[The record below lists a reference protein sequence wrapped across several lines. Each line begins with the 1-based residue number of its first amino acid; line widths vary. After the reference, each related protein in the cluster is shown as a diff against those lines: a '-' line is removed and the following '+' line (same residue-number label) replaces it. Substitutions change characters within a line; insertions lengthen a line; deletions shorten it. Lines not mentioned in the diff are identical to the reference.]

1 MLKKTPVTILVAI
14 LITLLAIP
22 ASAAS
27 RSTYRNTGR
36 AATASWTQIDGTA
49 YGTLPFG
56 NVHIGYLYAY
66 EMTSGQAWVSAYIT
80 DFDCPEGAEPGWG
93 HGDEGGCDYL
103 GDRYGDGSN
112 MALTLDRK
120 LTKGTLSGDIVV
132 YGGAHGAEWTQLAT
146 VPVNITFTGQGTV
159 SKTTSTY
166 RWSDGTSTYSS
177 RSTSQYRNATVSGNI
192 GAMGFDPALSGG
204 TLESFKSFDM
214 SRSR

>member
-1 MLKKTPVTILVAI
+1 MLKKTPVAVLVAI
-14 LITLLAIP
+14 LITVLAIP

-27 RSTYRNTGR
+27 RFTYRNTGR

-49 YGTLPFG
+49 YGTMPFG

-66 EMTSGQAWVSAYIT
+66 EMTSGQAWVSAFIA

-93 HGDEGGCDYL
+93 DGGGTGCDHL

-120 LTKGTLSGDIVV
+120 LTAGSLSGQLNLYSGDFSQVV
-132 YGGAHGAEWTQLAT
+132 AI
-146 VPVNITFTGQGTV
+146 PVNITLTGQGAL

-166 RWSDGTSTYSS
+166 RWNDGTSTYST
-177 RSTSQYRNATVSGNI
+177 RSTSQYRNATVSGYI
-192 GAMGFDPALSGG
+192 GDTVLGGVMSSG